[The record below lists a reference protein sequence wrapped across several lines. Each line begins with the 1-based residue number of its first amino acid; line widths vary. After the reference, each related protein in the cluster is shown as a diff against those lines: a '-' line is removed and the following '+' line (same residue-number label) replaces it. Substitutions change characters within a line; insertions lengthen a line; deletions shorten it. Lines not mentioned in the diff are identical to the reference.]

1 MYFGICMPCLL
12 GELCAAGQREQG
24 AAQIT
29 ACEQLQN
36 RSARGPA
43 AGGGDGGDDASGG
56 GGGGFMDG
64 IMANSSSWF
73 SNATMVIPGT
83 NLSVLYVPPPPAS
96 GGPPNAA
103 SLAMM
108 CYNSQPCPS
117 GQSCPDPSAGA
128 PCTVGSFCS
137 LGSRAPRSCNLDR
150 ILRQSPAESLL
161 GGVTVIIQSALYSRW
176 GATWLASK
184 CEHRCVK
191 SVNVG
196 DLQGSGCV
204 ISIRDP
210 IV

>member
-1 MYFGICMPCLL
+1 MYFGICVPCLL

-43 AGGGDGGDDASGG
+43 AGGGNGGDDDSGGGGG

-64 IMANSSSWF
+64 IMASSSSWF
-73 SNATMVIPGT
+73 SNSTMVIPGT
-83 NLSVLYVPPPPAS
+83 NLSVPYIPPPPAS
-96 GGPPNAA
+96 GGPLTAA
-103 SLAMM
+103 SLAMI
-108 CYNSQPCPS
+108 CYNFQPCPT

-161 GGVTVIIQSALYSRW
+161 GGVTIIIQSALYSRW
-176 GATWLASK
+176 GAGAWAEK
-184 CEHRCVK
+184 CGYRCYK
-191 SVNVG
+191 CVNV
-196 DLQGSGCV
+196 D
-204 ISIRDP
+204 D
-210 IV
+210 